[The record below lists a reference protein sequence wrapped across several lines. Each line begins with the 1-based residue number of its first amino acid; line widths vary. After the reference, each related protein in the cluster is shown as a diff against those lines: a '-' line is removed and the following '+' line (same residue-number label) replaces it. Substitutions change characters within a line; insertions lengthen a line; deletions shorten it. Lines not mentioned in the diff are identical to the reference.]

1 MDLKQVVMLALQVSI
16 LATVFGFG
24 LKTRPADLA
33 YLFHRPGLLVRS
45 VLSVLVIVPILAL
58 LFVRMFDFRP
68 TAEIA
73 LISLAISPVPPL
85 LPRREST
92 AGGQQSYGLALLAV
106 LAALAIVAIPLWLAI
121 LQQLANRPLTLAP
134 GTVARVVIVSTLL
147 PLALG
152 VAIRSLLPALADKI
166 EGPIALVARVL
177 LPAAV
182 LVLLAATWRQVWGAT
197 GAGTI
202 LAMIAFVTA
211 GLLVGH
217 LMGGPDPEH
226 SVVLALS
233 SACRHP
239 AIALTIASANFPDHH
254 FAGTI
259 LLYLIVNGLVGV
271 PYLAWHRRQHRQTVA
286 V

>member
-24 LKTRPADLA
+24 LKTRPDDLA

-45 VLSVLVIVPILAL
+45 VLSVLVIVPILAF

-73 LISLAISPVPPL
+73 LIALAISPVPPL
-85 LPRREST
+85 LPQKEAK
-92 AGGQQSYGLALLAV
+92 AGGRQSYGLALMAV

-121 LQQLANRPLTLAP
+121 LQQFANRPLAIPP
-134 GTVARVVIVSTLL
+134 GTVARVVIVSTFL

-152 VAIRSLLPALADKI
+152 VTTRAVLPALADRI
-166 EGPIALVARVL
+166 ERPIAMLARIL
-177 LPAAV
+177 LPTAV
-182 LVLLAATWRQVWGAT
+182 IVLLAGIWREVWGAT

-202 LAMIAFVTA
+202 LAMIAFVAA

-239 AIALTIASANFPDHH
+239 AIALTIASSNFPDQH

-259 LLYLIVNGLVGV
+259 LLFLIVNALVGI
-271 PYLAWHRRQHRQTVA
+271 PYLAWHKRQHKQAVA

>member
-1 MDLKQVVMLALQVSI
+1 MDLKQIVILALQVSI

-24 LKTRPADLA
+24 LKTRPDDLA
-33 YLFHRPGLLVRS
+33 YLFHRPGLLLRS
-45 VLSVLVIVPILAL
+45 ILAVLVIVPILAL

-73 LISLAISPVPPL
+73 LMALAISPVPPL
-85 LPRREST
+85 LPKKESNV
-92 AGGQQSYGLALLAV
+92 GGQQSYGLALMAV
-106 LAALAIVAIPLWLAI
+106 LAALAIVTIPLWLEI
-121 LQQLANRPLTLAP
+121 LQRLANRPLGAQP

-152 VAIRSLLPALADKI
+152 VAVRALLPAFADKI
-166 EGPIALVARVL
+166 EAPVALVARVL
-177 LPAAV
+177 LPIAV
-182 LVLLAATWRQVWGAT
+182 LVLLAGTWREVLGAT

-202 LAMIAFVTA
+202 LAMIAFVVA

-239 AIALTIASANFPDHH
+239 AIALTIASANFPDQH

-259 LLYLIVNGLVGV
+259 LLFLIVNAFVGV
-271 PYLAWHRRQHRQTVA
+271 PYLAWHKRQHRQTVS

>member
-1 MDLKQVVMLALQVSI
+1 MDLKQIVILALQVSI

-24 LKTRPADLA
+24 LKTRFDDLA

-58 LFVRMFDFRP
+58 VFVRMFDFRP

-73 LISLAISPVPPL
+73 LMALAISPVPPL
-85 LPRREST
+85 LPRKE
-92 AGGQQSYGLALLAV
+92 AKVGGQQSYGLALMAV
-106 LAALAIVAIPLWLAI
+106 LAALAIVTIPLWLEI
-121 LQQLANRPLTLAP
+121 LQRLANRPLGAPP

-147 PLALG
+147 PLGLG
-152 VAIRSLLPALADKI
+152 VAVRALLPAFADKI
-166 EGPIALVARVL
+166 EAPVALVARVL
-177 LPAAV
+177 LPMAV
-182 LVLLAATWRQVWGAT
+182 LVLLAATWRQVLGAT

-202 LAMIAFVTA
+202 LAMIAFVAA

-217 LMGGPDPEH
+217 LMGGPDPENA
-226 SVVLALS
+226 VVLALS

-239 AIALTIASANFPDHH
+239 AIALTIASSNFPDQH

-259 LLYLIVNGLVGV
+259 LLFLIVNALVGI
-271 PYLAWHRRQHRQTVA
+271 PYLAWHKRQHPHAVA